1 MQSRFLE
8 NVAMYIGWKAPCK
21 CTQASILQH
30 KAGQSKSRAKAKAE
44 EQNKKRNITSLGEPT
59 FICRAPFLAFS
70 FLFSLSPMSQC
81 QSKSLMQLRA
91 TNSKQQTNA
100 TNIIC
105 GRSPKKSMKALM
117 PLTIY
122 GCYYHHASP
131 LISLFWFNGPK
142 FPMSSS
148 TSPKYQ
154 WNLLES
160 NGTLKNPLTSDW
172 LQSNRFE
179 LNPI

>member
-1 MQSRFLE
+1 MQLKFLE
-8 NVAMYIGWKAPCK
+8 NVAMYIGWKALCK

-30 KAGQSKSRAKAKAE
+30 RAGQSKSRAKAKAE
-44 EQNKKRNITSLGEPT
+44 EQNKKRNITSLGEHT

-91 TNSKQQTNA
+91 TNPKQQTNA
-100 TNIIC
+100 KIVWL
-105 GRSPKKSMKALM
+105 KSQEKYEGINAPDNLWK
-117 PLTIY
+117 L
-122 GCYYHHASP
+122 SP
-131 LISLFWFNGPK
+131 LISLFWFSWPK
-142 FPMSSS
+142 FPMLSS

-154 WNLLES
+154 WNILES
-160 NGTLKNPLTSDW
+160 NGTQKNPLTLDW
-172 LQSNRFE
+172 LQSNWFE